1 VGDGALG
8 SALATSGRLVVG
20 GARLSAVPVVL
31 VIAVILTLVVGFVSP
46 GVFR

>member
-1 VGDGALG
+1 
-8 SALATSGRLVVG
+8 
-20 GARLSAVPVVL
+20 VL